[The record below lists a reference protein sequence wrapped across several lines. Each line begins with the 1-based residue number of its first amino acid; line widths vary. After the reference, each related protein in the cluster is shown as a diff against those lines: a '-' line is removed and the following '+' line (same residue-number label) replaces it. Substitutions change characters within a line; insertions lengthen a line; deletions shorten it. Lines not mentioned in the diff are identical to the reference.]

1 MPVHYRQGDSLPLKG
16 DSLRIPPGP
25 QKGLPS
31 SAVVIGDTCDKKFLD
46 HMLLIMTSPLSF
58 FYHMFLA
65 MKSPL
70 SFLYKCILT
79 RLLIDGATYGLFL
92 PHLLQTYSKN
102 TQ

>member
-1 MPVHYRQGDSLPLKG
+1 MPVHYRQAHSLPLKG

-31 SAVVIGDTCDKKFLD
+31 SAVVIGDTYDNKFVN

-70 SFLYKCILT
+70 SLWTKY
-79 RLLIDGATYGLFL
+79 
-92 PHLLQTYSKN
+92 
-102 TQ
+102 

>member
-1 MPVHYRQGDSLPLKG
+1 MHVHYRQGDSLPLKG

-31 SAVVIGDTCDKKFLD
+31 SAVVIGDTYDNKFVD

-70 SFLYKCILT
+70 SFLYKCIDNNIDKSTHRWRHLW
-79 RLLIDGATYGLFL
+79 LISASFIA
-92 PHLLQTYSKN
+92 N
-102 TQ
+102 IF